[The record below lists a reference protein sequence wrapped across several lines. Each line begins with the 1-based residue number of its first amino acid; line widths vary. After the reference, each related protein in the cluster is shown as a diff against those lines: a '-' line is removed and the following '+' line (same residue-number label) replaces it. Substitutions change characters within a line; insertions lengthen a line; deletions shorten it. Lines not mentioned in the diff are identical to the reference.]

1 MIDAIRQ
8 FFQRELVPERT
19 GEHASPTEERH
30 DRIGIAACALL
41 LEIANADNVYT
52 DAERTHLV
60 ATLRQEFAFEE
71 GVIDKLI
78 ELATEER
85 TASVDLFQFTHLLS
99 EEYGDED
106 KTRLMESAWRIVYAD
121 GRVSQDEQYLVRKIA
136 NLLDV
141 DPYTVHQTK
150 IKVEQN
156 QRNV

>member
-1 MIDAIRQ
+1 MIDTIRQ

-19 GEHASPTEERH
+19 GEHTVPPEQRH

-41 LEIANADNVYT
+41 LEIAHADNAYT

-71 GVIDKLI
+71 GVIDELI
-78 ELATEER
+78 QLAAEER
-85 TASVDLFQFTHLLS
+85 TAAVDLFQFTHLLS
-99 EEYGDED
+99 EEFGQED

-121 GRVSQDEQYLVRKIA
+121 GRVSEHEHYLIRKIA
-136 NLLDV
+136 NLLGV
-141 DPYTVHQTK
+141 GPYTVHQAK
-150 IKVEQN
+150 VKVEQN